1 MEKFDRDLRSLQQAR
16 DLARAGAQAAKEFST
31 YSEEQV
37 DLILKN
43 MVRVAEANKVMLA
56 EMAHKETG
64 YGNVYDKI
72 YKYTDLSDKNDIKK
86 IEKLLFKYLDSNSS
100 VEELNIDFDI
110 NADTSEIDDIMSNS
124 YEDVWG
130 DVIDLEDDFSIDD
143 ILDMPIITEFKSVP
157 CKGCQ

>member
-1 MEKFDRDLRSLQQAR
+1 
-16 DLARAGAQAAKEFST
+16 
-31 YSEEQV
+31 
-37 DLILKN
+37 
-43 MVRVAEANKVMLA
+43 ML
-56 EMAHKETG
+56 E
-64 YGNVYDKI
+64 DKLNALGDCHDFI
-72 YKYTDLSDKNDIKK
+72 KIAIGEINEYTDLSDKNDIKK

-143 ILDMPIITEFKSVP
+143 ILDMPIICEFKSVP
-157 CKGCQ
+157 CKGCR